1 MKRTLRIAVLIMC
14 AVMMLCFASCGKDAT
29 DEEKAIRNVNSGAYW
44 FRREDLISSLGKLT
58 TDNAA
63 HEYYLTDTIYIL
75 KQEGKNAGV
84 FVTENAD
91 VVLGANDRE
100 QLQALNDIAARNF
113 PEAVK

>member
-1 MKRTLRIAVLIMC
+1 MAKRIYLLAGHYGSGKTNIAVN
-14 AVMMLCFASCGKDAT
+14 FAFT
-29 DEEKAIRNVNSGAYW
+29 M
-44 FRREDLISSLGKLT
+44 
-58 TDNAA
+58 
-63 HEYYLTDTIYIL
+63 